1 MYAPLKDSSDLQTM
15 KIITTCME
23 MSHYEQANNLSI
35 PNKISQVTVSFINI
49 CHKGAFFYLFPY
61 LDVDFFQVVC
71 LPNIYIRELNILF
84 LSSIH
89 IIISHTYNR

>member
-1 MYAPLKDSSDLQTM
+1 MYAPLKDSCDLQTM

-49 CHKGAFFYLFPY
+49 CHKGAFFLFVPLFRCRLFPS
-61 LDVDFFQVVC
+61 C
-71 LPNIYIRELNILF
+71 LFTKYI
-84 LSSIH
+84 H
-89 IIISHTYNR
+89 